1 MPRKSKKV
9 VVIDEAGDRQSAA
22 PDNKFFDRKQRFAAW
37 SKACPTKLERKF
49 FKLVGSEEGPF
60 NFIPQF
66 PMSGYLL
73 DFFSPTFN
81 ICIEVDGPEHAH
93 RKNHDAQRDK
103 VLAEQGVRTLRIS
116 AGDLN
121 IYTPHAIISLI
132 ESFIAQVQVQSPAPQ
147 AQASK
152 ATTHAQ

>member
-1 MPRKSKKV
+1 L
-9 VVIDEAGDRQSAA
+9 EL
-22 PDNKFFDRKQRFAAW
+22 
-37 SKACPTKLERKF
+37 KLWKILGKED
-49 FKLVGSEEGPF
+49 GPWG
-60 NFIPQF
+60 FIPQF
-66 PMSGYLL
+66 TMSGYLL
-73 DFFSPTFN
+73 DFFSPTCN
-81 ICIEVDGPEHAH
+81 ICLEADGPEHTH
-93 RKNHDAQRDK
+93 RKAHDAQRDK